1 MDVEARLSRTEW
13 RPPPPMCQFQVF
25 LIGEPERSDIAARAA
40 EFGLWADLGGF
51 GPDGGCPPPPEIW
64 PMVGAGPSIAD
75 AVARARHLVML
86 DIADPGPDR
95 LAQVLAATR
104 LASDLAADFDGV
116 VFDVG
121 ALRHFHPGGWRSPLA
136 KTDTSIVNHV
146 GIRISAARTTGR
158 FHAAT
163 VGLGKFGRPEFQ
175 VRRLRPK
182 LVTVAAE
189 LLLDLGQYVA
199 EGALVVPGDT
209 VGDPDLQLR
218 AVEDTSAVPLPL
230 PLPALRLVDAETHRS
245 ATRGLRAWARTNGVS

>member
-158 FHAAT
+158 STRPRSDSASS
-163 VGLGKFGRPEFQ
+163 GGRSS
-175 VRRLRPK
+175 RC
-182 LVTVAAE
+182 
-189 LLLDLGQYVA
+189 G
-199 EGALVVPGDT
+199 G
-209 VGDPDLQLR
+209 
-218 AVEDTSAVPLPL
+218 
-230 PLPALRLVDAETHRS
+230 
-245 ATRGLRAWARTNGVS
+245 